1 MSLTPA
7 PPDNPGQAPG
17 QGPRDAARCPD
28 CGGTGWRMISATAA
42 DAPGALPRA
51 QRCACQLADAGEKL
65 AAQAAIPAR
74 YKHCTLENFA
84 TESNPG
90 LQSARLQ
97 AATYVKNYPGG
108 LDRDR
113 NGLVFAGP
121 PGTGKTHLAVAIA
134 QALLERDFACRFC
147 DYRDLLKRI
156 QATFDPAN
164 PATESTVV
172 QPLLAA
178 EILILDDLGVGRA
191 TEWAQETL
199 HYLLNHRYSQKL
211 PTIITTNLPD
221 ADSRLTRLPNGSEFK
236 ADATLVDAVGA
247 RLRSRLNEM
256 CVFIPVL
263 GSDFRRQG
271 TAATRIPVN

>member
-7 PPDNPGQAPG
+7 PDNPGHAPG
-17 QGPRDAARCPD
+17 HGPREAARCPD
-28 CGGTGWRMISATAA
+28 CGGTGWRMISASAA

-113 NGLVFAGP
+113 NGLV
-121 PGTGKTHLAVAIA
+121 
-134 QALLERDFACRFC
+134 
-147 DYRDLLKRI
+147 
-156 QATFDPAN
+156 
-164 PATESTVV
+164 
-172 QPLLAA
+172 
-178 EILILDDLGVGRA
+178 
-191 TEWAQETL
+191 
-199 HYLLNHRYSQKL
+199 
-211 PTIITTNLPD
+211 
-221 ADSRLTRLPNGSEFK
+221 
-236 ADATLVDAVGA
+236 
-247 RLRSRLNEM
+247 
-256 CVFIPVL
+256 
-263 GSDFRRQG
+263 
-271 TAATRIPVN
+271 